1 MLILSSFPD
10 RISCIQVLNRVG
22 RFGDK
27 CVRIRDTTFEEIDG
41 EENAR
46 RKGELEALMI
56 KIVALKAKINNA
68 GEGLQPSRAQFED

>member
-22 RFGDK
+22 RLGDK

-41 EENAR
+41 EEHAR
-46 RKGELEALMI
+46 RKGELAALMI

-68 GEGLQPSRAQFED
+68 GEGPQPSRAQYED